1 MLISANQ
8 FRTWLRQSA
17 ATLRAGGSE
26 ASAVVYEEIAD
37 RLENE
42 SGAMREA
49 YLAEKKGA
57 RAYIA
62 FSSYNG
68 SEVVDLLDRLDLVAV
83 PRRWVE

>member
-1 MLISANQ
+1 MLLPVSDICL
-8 FRTWLRQSA
+8 WLRQSA
-17 ATLRAGGSE
+17 ATLRAGGAE
-26 ASAVVYEEIAD
+26 ASAVVYEEIAE
-37 RLENE
+37 RLDSE